1 MQEEFMAFKENF
13 QKYLEKGVQVS
24 KEAWTK
30 AESAVTKFGDESVL
44 KIEKTQLQSKL
55 KKEIMALGQSALEAF
70 AEKNSL
76 SSEEEPFATHLAEI
90 KRLKTEIQQRE
101 ELLNKDEKKEKEP
114 ESQKDQPE

>member
-1 MQEEFMAFKENF
+1 MAFKENF

-55 KKEIMALGQSALEAF
+55 
-70 AEKNSL
+70 
-76 SSEEEPFATHLAEI
+76 
-90 KRLKTEIQQRE
+90 
-101 ELLNKDEKKEKEP
+101 
-114 ESQKDQPE
+114 